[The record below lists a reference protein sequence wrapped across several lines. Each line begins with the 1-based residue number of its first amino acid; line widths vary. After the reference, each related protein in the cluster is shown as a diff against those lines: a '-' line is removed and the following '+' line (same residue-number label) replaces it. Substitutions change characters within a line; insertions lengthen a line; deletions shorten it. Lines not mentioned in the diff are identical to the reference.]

1 MKHPSRGLLLE
12 LGVNLL
18 GPWLVYRLCLP
29 WLGEFGALVASGIP
43 PAFWALTGL
52 ARARRLDAL
61 SLLVLLGIALSVA
74 ASLLGGEPRL
84 LLLRESLVTG
94 AIGLAFLV
102 SLALGRPL
110 VFYLARAT
118 LARESAE
125 GAESFEAAW
134 RARPG
139 LVRSIRL
146 ITLVWGLG
154 LCAEFALRAWLV
166 MRLPIERVLVVSPLV
181 GYSAYGALV
190 AWTLWYRMRLKARA
204 ARARAADP
212 G

>member
-1 MKHPSRGLLLE
+1 MKQPSRALLLE

-29 WLGEFGALVASGIP
+29 TLGEFGALVASGVP
-43 PAFWALTGL
+43 PALWALAGL
-52 ARARRLDAL
+52 ARTRRLDAL
-61 SLLVLLGIALSVA
+61 SLLVLLGIVLSA
-74 ASLLGGEPRL
+74 AVSVLGGEPRL

-118 LARESAE
+118 LAREAA
-125 GAESFEAAW
+125 GAGQSFEAAW
-134 RARPG
+134 RARPA
-139 LVRSIRL
+139 LARSIRL

-154 LCAEFALRAWLV
+154 LCAEFVLRAWLV
-166 MRLPIERVLVVSPLV
+166 MHLPIGRVLLVSPLV
-181 GYSAYGALV
+181 GYGAYGALA
-190 AWTLWYRMRLKARA
+190 AWTLWYRLRLKRGA
-204 ARARAADP
+204 A
-212 G
+212 

>member
-1 MKHPSRGLLLE
+1 MRQPSRGLLLE
-12 LGVNLL
+12 LGINLL

-43 PAFWALTGL
+43 SALWALAGL
-52 ARARRLDAL
+52 ARTRRLDAL
-61 SLLVLLGIALSVA
+61 SLLVLLGIALSAA

-94 AIGLAFLV
+94 AIGLAFLI

-118 LARESAE
+118 LARESTG
-125 GAESFEAAW
+125 GADSFEAAW

-146 ITLVWGLG
+146 ITLVWGAG

-181 GYSAYGALV
+181 GYTVYGALT
-190 AWTLWYRMRLKARA
+190 AWTLWYRLHLKARA
-204 ARARAADP
+204 ASSGAA
-212 G
+212 GRG

>member
-1 MKHPSRGLLLE
+1 MSRPSRGLLLE

-43 PAFWALTGL
+43 PALWTLAGL
-52 ARARRLDAL
+52 ARTRRLDAL
-61 SLLVLLGIALSVA
+61 SLLVLLGIVLSAA
-74 ASLLGGEPRL
+74 ASLVGGEPRL

-94 AIGLAFLV
+94 AIGLAFLI

-118 LARESAE
+118 LARESAD

-139 LVRSIRL
+139 LVRSVRL

-166 MRLPIERVLVVSPLV
+166 MRLPIERVLVVSPML
-181 GYSAYGALV
+181 GYAVYGALT
-190 AWTLWYRMRLKARA
+190 AWTLWYRLHLKARA
-204 ARARAADP
+204 ASSGSASR